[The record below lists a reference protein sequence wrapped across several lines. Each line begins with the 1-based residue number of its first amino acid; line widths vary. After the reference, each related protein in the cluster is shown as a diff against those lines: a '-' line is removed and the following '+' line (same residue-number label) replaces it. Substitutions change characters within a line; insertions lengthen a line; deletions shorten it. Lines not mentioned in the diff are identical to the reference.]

1 MSKAA
6 EDRIFGSY
14 LFVNYANKGKL
25 EKINQVLTEYRKTAK
40 DIAIYLWDIFF
51 RFGKLPHRKKINI
64 KHIPSYLSERYKYV
78 CAWQVYNV
86 LSSYIANIQYQF
98 ANIVF
103 GSSLNKE
110 DKLILLALNNVKGWL
125 VYDKD
130 EIEIYER
137 KGKDVEKK
145 TVKVLEFHKKLARKI
160 FKHLLGKNKR
170 PRFNNISMHL
180 DGKVVD
186 ISKKKENKAVEFD
199 YWLKI
204 ATLEKG
210 KPIYIPLKANTYAEE
225 LEGEFLN
232 YCQVVKDD
240 NGDIEFRIIKQLKKK
255 EYIPATDEI
264 AIDLGLNPL
273 FATDKGDLFGRN
285 FLDVLKSFDEKITK
299 RMASLQKRNIKPRDD
314 KKYRQ
319 HVDKLRD
326 YLKNE
331 INRLINVI
339 VKIYK
344 PKRIIVEKLDFRS
357 PELSKRLNR
366 LIQRFGKK
374 YIKQKLERLQQLYGI
389 EIIEINPAYTSQEC
403 SSCGYVDERNRKNTQ
418 EFECRACGNKTN
430 AQINGAKNILKR
442 SSLGNLYLTKKQVL
456 KILIERYLE
465 RLKGCKSPPLD
476 ILKGN
481 PYFKDYLRA
490 VSTHFN
496 SNEQANALQSS
507 EKCQGTLESIL
518 NPCQSLTL
526 S

>member
-1 MSKAA
+1 MN

-14 LFVNYANKGKL
+14 LFKNYANKGKL

-51 RFGKLPHRKKINI
+51 RFGKFPHRKKINI

-78 CAWQVYNV
+78 CLWQVYNV

-137 KGKDVEKK
+137 KAKDVEKR
-145 TVKVLEFHKKLARKI
+145 TVKVSEFHKKLARKI

-199 YWLKI
+199 YWIKI

-210 KPIYIPLKANTYAEE
+210 KPIYIPLKANTYAEK

-232 YCQVVKDD
+232 YCQVVEDD
-240 NGDIEFRIIKQLKKK
+240 GNIEFRVVKELKKK
-255 EYIPATDEI
+255 EYIPLTDEI

-273 FATDKGDLFGRN
+273 FATDKEDLFGRN
-285 FLDVLKSFDEKITK
+285 FFDVLKSFDEKMTK

-319 HVDKLRD
+319 YVDKLRD

-339 VKIYK
+339 IEIYK

-418 EFECRACGNKTN
+418 EFECRACKNKIN

-481 PYFKDYLRA
+481 PYFND
-490 VSTHFN
+490 
-496 SNEQANALQSS
+496 
-507 EKCQGTLESIL
+507 CLESIL
-518 NPCQSLTL
+518 NPCQGLT
-526 S
+526 SS